1 MKKWQVWFYDKH
13 SEETRT
19 LQVEADCEE
28 DAEEKAAQEADDR
41 GWPLSFRVGEAM
53 PMDEVI

>member
-1 MKKWQVWFYDKH
+1 MKKWQVLFYDKH

-28 DAEEKAAQEADDR
+28 DAEEKACKEADSCC
-41 GWPLSFRVGEAM
+41 WSQSFRVGDAM
-53 PMDEVI
+53 PIDGDE